1 MYPGYLVYLVQKIEI
16 LYFYVCTLQVFA
28 IRQLK
33 KLKLVFKNAAKV
45 IDPVVILFSADKEI
59 SGTQSLCVCW
69 LVLPWISLYLLY
81 LWLCQGVQPQCDCG
95 VCVYL

>member
-1 MYPGYLVYLVQKIEI
+1 MEI
-16 LYFYVCTLQVFA
+16 FA

-59 SGTQSLCVCW
+59 SGTESVAVCVGS
-69 LVLPWISLYLLY
+69 VAVDISLSPSTCSFSSHRAGRSGCLAPVFV
-81 LWLCQGVQPQCDCG
+81 CCG
-95 VCVYL
+95 VYSVSCLLLEKHGN

>member
-1 MYPGYLVYLVQKIEI
+1 MYRIVYAENWDFV
-16 LYFYVCTLQVFA
+16 FYTWCTLEIFA

-59 SGTQSLCVCW
+59 SGSLSVCVGWCCRGY
-69 LVLPWISLYLLY
+69 LSISLYL
-81 LWLCQGVQPQCDCG
+81 
-95 VCVYL
+95 